1 MKTVEVNGRTV
12 EEAINSG
19 LAQLG
24 VERDQVDI
32 EIIIEPSKGFLG
44 LIGQKDALVRITKI
58 DTIAD
63 VVTELVVPLLNHYG
77 LKAKTDVKSDKD
89 QLYVSL
95 TGADLGVLI
104 GRRGDTLDS
113 LQYWLNLA
121 VNKKTN
127 TRYKV
132 ILDIEGYRDKRRVIL
147 EKLAMKLAG
156 KVKQSRRRVVLEPMN
171 PYERSI
177 IHNALQEDPQ
187 VQTFSEGDEP
197 YRKVVIALKR

>member
-12 EEAINSG
+12 EEAISSG

-63 VVTELVVPLLNHYG
+63 VVIELVVPLLNHYG
-77 LKAKTDVKSDKD
+77 LKAKTDVKTDKD

-113 LQYWLNLA
+113 LQCWLNLA

-177 IHNALQEDPQ
+177 IHNALQEDTQ